1 MKVYCHI
8 ESDIAMCQMV
18 MVEKEFVARPI
29 IGDIVYL
36 SNEFEKIKNKF
47 NKSELEKAK
56 KIYYNYVYG
65 NELSF
70 IDVIFVKMIIF
81 KENPITKEMELHIE
95 IGKD

>member
-1 MKVYCHI
+1 MKVFCHI

-36 SNEFEKIKNKF
+36 SNEFEKIKNNF
-47 NKSELEKAK
+47 SKSDLEKAK
-56 KIYYNYVYG
+56 KIYYDYVYG
-65 NELSF
+65 DELSF
-70 IDVIFVKMIIF
+70 DDAIIVKMIIF
-81 KENPITKEMELHIE
+81 QENPITKEMELHIE